1 MNEKQDFEEKSKE
14 SAKVFADIMPALEH
28 YFGGKLRSTEG
39 HDNDGSL
46 EDFLDHE
53 CGIDAIVK
61 TDTNEVF
68 GIAHRVKTNDYTDFT
83 IRTHNKKGRYT
94 EIDHMRQ
101 SGFKPRYHVQT
112 VCIDG
117 KPTIVAIARS
127 MDLLYAI
134 DILGIARPHNAYDGN
149 HFVSLDWNDLINNGI
164 NVDFIKL

>member
-1 MNEKQDFEEKSKE
+1 MNEKQDFTEKSTK

-28 YFGGKLRSTEG
+28 YFGGKIYSTEDHNG
-39 HDNDGSL
+39 QF
-46 EDFLDHE
+46 ETILDSE

-61 TDTNEVF
+61 KDGAVF
-68 GIAHRVKTNDYTDFT
+68 GIAHRVKTNYYTDFT

-101 SGFKPRYHVQT
+101 SGFKPRFHVQT

-117 KPTIVAIARS
+117 KPKVIAIARS

-134 DILGIARPHNAYDGN
+134 DILGIAKIKNTYDGN
-149 HFVSLDWNDLINNGI
+149 QFAILDWNDLINNGI
-164 NVDFIKL
+164 KVTIIEL